1 MHTLTHRVT
10 TRTTALLAVLV
21 AAAGLALFG
30 TSNAV
35 AVNPAGAHPA
45 GAHPAAGQKPTIVLV
60 HGAFA
65 DGGSWNPV
73 IERLHRRGFTA
84 VAVANPLRGV
94 HSDAA
99 ALDARLAGI
108 DGPVVLVGHSYGGA
122 VITNVKARSPQVKAL
137 VYVAA
142 FAPAEGEAAA
152 RLAGQYPG
160 STLGETLAP
169 VLLPDGS
176 KDLHIKPSLFRQQ
189 FAADVPARQAALM
202 ASTQRP
208 IRDVALDEASGEP
221 AWSGIPSWFLLAGAD
236 KNIPLRA
243 QKFMA
248 DRAGSRA
255 TVTVER
261 ASHAVA
267 VSRPDTVVELI
278 VRAAG

>member
-1 MHTLTHRVT
+1 MNTFTKRVT
-10 TRTTALLAVLV
+10 VRITALLAATV
-21 AAAGLALFG
+21 ALALVG
-30 TSNAV
+30 TSNA
-35 AVNPAGAHPA
+35 AAAHRTGP
-45 GAHPAAGQKPTIVLV
+45 KPTIVLV

-65 DGGSWNPV
+65 DGSSWAPV
-73 IERLHRRGFTA
+73 IERLQRRGFTS

-94 HSDAA
+94 RSDAD

-108 DGPVVLVGHSYGGA
+108 EGPVVLVGHSYGGA
-122 VITNVKARSPQVKAL
+122 VITNVAARSPKVKAL

-142 FAPAEGEAAA
+142 FAPDKGEAAA
-152 RLAGQYPG
+152 QLAGKYPG

-169 VLLPDGS
+169 VALPDGS
-176 KDLHIKPSLFRQQ
+176 ADLYIKASLFRQQ

-208 IRDVALDEASGEP
+208 IRDAALAEASGTP
-221 AWSGIPSWFLLAGAD
+221 AWASIPSWFLLAGAD
-236 KNIPLRA
+236 KNIPLQA

-255 TVTVER
+255 TVTVKG

-267 VSRPDTVVELI
+267 VSRPDPVVDLV
-278 VRAAG
+278 VRAAK

>member
-1 MHTLTHRVT
+1 MHTLMHRFTV
-10 TRTTALLAVLV
+10 RITALLTALV
-21 AAAGLALFG
+21 VAAGLALFG

-35 AVNPAGAHPA
+35 AGP
-45 GAHPAAGQKPTIVLV
+45 PAAPKPTIVLV

-65 DGGSWNPV
+65 DGAGWAPV
-73 IERLHRRGFTA
+73 IERLQRRGFTA

-94 HSDAA
+94 REDAD

-122 VITNVKARSPQVKAL
+122 VITNVKARSPKIKAL

-142 FAPAEGEAAA
+142 FAPADGEAAA
-152 RLAGQYPG
+152 QLAGKYPG
-160 STLGETLAP
+160 STLGVTLAP
-169 VLLPDGS
+169 VALPDGS
-176 KDLHIKPSLFRQQ
+176 NDLYIKPSLFRQQ

-208 IRDVALDEASGEP
+208 IRDTALGEASGKP
-221 AWSGIPSWFLLAGAD
+221 AWANIPSWFLLAGAD
-236 KNIPLRA
+236 NNIPLRA

-248 DRAGSRA
+248 ERAGSRG
-255 TVTVER
+255 TVTVEE

-267 VSRPDTVVELI
+267 VSRPDTVVKLI
-278 VRAAG
+278 VRAAD

>member
-10 TRTTALLAVLV
+10 VRVTALLAALV
-21 AAAGLALFG
+21 AVAGFALFG
-30 TSNAV
+30 TSNA
-35 AVNPAGAHPA
+35 AAGPPAGR
-45 GAHPAAGQKPTIVLV
+45 KPTIVLV

-65 DGGSWNPV
+65 DGASWAPV
-73 IERLHRRGFTA
+73 IERLQRSGYTT

-94 HSDAA
+94 REDAD

-122 VITNVKARSPQVKAL
+122 VITNVKARSPKVKAL

-152 RLAGQYPG
+152 ELAGKYPG

-169 VLLPDGS
+169 VALPDGS
-176 KDLHIKPSLFRQQ
+176 NDLYIKPSLFRQQ

-208 IRDVALDEASGEP
+208 IRDAALGEASGEP
-221 AWSGIPSWFLLAGAD
+221 AWADIPSWFLLAGAD
-236 KNIPLRA
+236 NNIPLQA

-255 TVTVER
+255 TVTVKG

-267 VSRPDTVVELI
+267 VSSPDAVVKLV
-278 VRAAG
+278 VRAAS

>member
-1 MHTLTHRVT
+1 M
-10 TRTTALLAVLV
+10 LA

-35 AVNPAGAHPA
+35 AAHPS
-45 GAHPAAGQKPTIVLV
+45 GGQKPTIVLV

-65 DGGSWNPV
+65 DGSSWTPV
-73 IERLHRRGFTA
+73 LERLQRRGYTA

-94 HSDAA
+94 RSDAD
-99 ALDARLAGI
+99 ALDARLATI

-122 VITNVKARSPQVKAL
+122 VITNAKARSPKVKAL

-152 RLAGQYPG
+152 QLAAKYPG

-169 VLLPDGS
+169 VPLPDGS
-176 KDLHIKPSLFRQQ
+176 EDLYIKPSLFRQQ

-208 IRDVALDEASGEP
+208 IRNVALNEASGEP
-221 AWSGIPSWFLLAGAD
+221 AWATVPSWFLLAGAD

-255 TVTVER
+255 TVTVEG

-267 VSRPDTVVELI
+267 VSRPDAVVTLI
-278 VRAAG
+278 GRAAG

>member
-10 TRTTALLAVLV
+10 ARITALLAVLV
-21 AAAGLALFG
+21 AVAGLG

-35 AVNPAGAHPA
+35 AAY
-45 GAHPAAGQKPTIVLV
+45 PAAGQKPTIVLV

-65 DGGSWNPV
+65 DGAGWAPV
-73 IERLHRRGFTA
+73 IERLQRRGFTA

-94 HSDAA
+94 HSDAD

-122 VITNVKARSPQVKAL
+122 VITNVKARSPKVKAL

-152 RLAGQYPG
+152 ALAGKYPG
-160 STLGETLAP
+160 SSLGETLEP
-169 VLLPDGS
+169 VPLPDGS
-176 KDLHIKPSLFRQQ
+176 TDLYIKPSLFRQQ

-208 IRDVALDEASGEP
+208 IREAALGEASGPP
-221 AWSGIPSWFLLAGAD
+221 AWTAIPSWFLLAGAD
-236 KNIPLRA
+236 KN
-243 QKFMA
+243 
-248 DRAGSRA
+248 
-255 TVTVER
+255 
-261 ASHAVA
+261 
-267 VSRPDTVVELI
+267 
-278 VRAAG
+278 

>member
-10 TRTTALLAVLV
+10 ARITALLAVLV
-21 AAAGLALFG
+21 AVAGLG
-30 TSNAV
+30 TANAV
-35 AVNPAGAHPA
+35 ADRPTG
-45 GAHPAAGQKPTIVLV
+45 GQKPTIVLV

-65 DGGSWNPV
+65 DGASWNPV
-73 IERLHRRGFTA
+73 IERLQRRGFTA

-94 HSDAA
+94 RSDAD

-122 VITNVKARSPQVKAL
+122 VITNVKARSPKVKAL

-142 FAPAEGEAAA
+142 FAPAEGEAAGQ
-152 RLAGQYPG
+152 LAAKYPG
-160 STLGETLAP
+160 STLGGTLAP
-169 VLLPDGS
+169 VPLPDGS
-176 KDLHIKPSLFRQQ
+176 TDLYIKPSLFRQQ

-208 IRDVALDEASGEP
+208 IRDAALDEASGTP
-221 AWSGIPSWFLLAGAD
+221 AWTSIPSWFLLAGAD
-236 KNIPLRA
+236 RNIPLQA
-243 QKFMA
+243 QGFMA

-255 TVTVER
+255 TVTVEG

-267 VSRPDTVVELI
+267 VSRPDTVVKLI
-278 VRAAG
+278 VRAAD